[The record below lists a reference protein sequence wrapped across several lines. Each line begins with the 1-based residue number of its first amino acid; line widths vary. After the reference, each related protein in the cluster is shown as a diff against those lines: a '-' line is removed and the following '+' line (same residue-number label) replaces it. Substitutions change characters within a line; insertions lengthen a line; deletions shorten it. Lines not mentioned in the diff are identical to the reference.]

1 MFFEFVNLNLQSN
14 IHDDHGRTARRL
26 LSMQDQI
33 LECGNENTSSC
44 VQHVKTIKR
53 CLSSARGQFFFSQFC
68 IPICHR
74 RYSATEVKH
83 FFGFCAMFHLR
94 DGSSRRFGCLYYFD
108 NNLFLFSK
116 NASDMNIVFRL
127 SAADMASVLLVCF
140 HSDTEWNYSI

>member
-1 MFFEFVNLNLQSN
+1 MFFEFVNLKLQSN

-53 CLSSARGQFFFSQFC
+53 CLSSARGQFFFHSFALQFVIDDTVAQKSIFSC
-68 IPICHR
+68 
-74 RYSATEVKH
+74 
-83 FFGFCAMFHLR
+83 FCAMFHLR

-116 NASDMNIVFRL
+116 MLKI
-127 SAADMASVLLVCF
+127 
-140 HSDTEWNYSI
+140 